1 MSRVMAEYMYLRFQ
15 YPEGSPKDDGTTKR
29 VRKTYIP
36 DNWRRKRDTSFSQI
50 ADAEKKNEMMERSLR
65 PGDVTVEAFSKE
77 LPQEEPSEGGKNDT
91 LK

>member
-36 DNWRRKRDTSFSQI
+36 ENWRRKRDTSLSQI
-50 ADAEKKNEMMERSLR
+50 ADAEKKNEMMELSLR
-65 PGDVTVEAFSKE
+65 AGGVTVEELSKE
-77 LPQEEPSEGGKNDT
+77 LHQEEPSEGGKNDT